1 MNAVDQS
8 DQILVTECG
17 KEVHNVVENSFL
29 IDMAVVNSSILFKE
43 NQATCSDE
51 QPALKCTVY

>member
-8 DQILVTECG
+8 DQILGTECG
-17 KEVHNVVENSFL
+17 KEVHNVVENSFF
-29 IDMAVVNSSILFKE
+29 IDMAVVNSSILIKE
-43 NQATCSDE
+43 NKARCSDE